1 MTAPHILTR
10 PEHGVSRKN
19 INPDALK
26 VLYRLKNS
34 GHLVY
39 LVGGGVRD
47 LLLGRR
53 PKDFDIGTDAHPHEV
68 KKLFRNCYVIGRR
81 FRLCH
86 VRFGQHIVE
95 VSTFRR
101 KSEAAEGDPLIRHD
115 NTFGTPEEDA
125 FRRDFTVNALFYDIA
140 SFSVIDYVDGLKDLR
155 DHVIRTIGDPDVRF
169 REDPVRMLRAVAL
182 GTRLGFRIA
191 DTTLE
196 AIRALRGEIVKSSPA
211 RLLEEIY
218 KILRQGAA
226 TATMVRLH
234 ETGLL
239 AYLMP
244 EADAVFRS
252 DPTELLA
259 SLAQL
264 DIYRNAGRSAPED
277 LSNPL
282 IMGALLVPLG
292 LTARRRSRPSP
303 TGAPPDEAAEG
314 QGDGEETAK
323 GEDPE
328 EEEVPADSDAIVPL
342 SLPFARRDLDR
353 LRLMLAAQRR
363 LHDLRHPQHTR
374 RVLAR
379 RHYFPDALRWAEMQ
393 GGEEGRALA
402 DTWRRLSHEPERATT
417 APESPGDGG
426 GSSRRRSRRRRGRRR
441 RGPRP
446 SPPAEG

>member
-1 MTAPHILTR
+1 MTAPRILTR

-68 KKLFRNCYVIGRR
+68 KKLFRNCYVIGKR

-86 VRFGQHIVE
+86 VRFGQHVVE

-101 KSEAAEGDPLIRHD
+101 KSEAAEGDTLIRHD

-182 GTRLGFRIA
+182 GTRLGFRIEDA
-191 DTTLE
+191 TLE
-196 AIRALRGEIVKSSPA
+196 AIHALRGEIVKSSPA
-211 RLLEEIY
+211 RILEEIY

-226 TATMVRLH
+226 TATMMRLH

-244 EADAVFRS
+244 EADAMLRG
-252 DPTELLA
+252 DATELLA
-259 SLAQL
+259 SLARL
-264 DIYRNAGRSAPED
+264 DIYRNAARVAPED

-292 LTARRRSRPSP
+292 LTARRRSRQNPGDGA
-303 TGAPPDEAAEG
+303 TGEPAEG
-314 QGDGEETAK
+314 EGGDEETARC
-323 GEDPE
+323 EAPE
-328 EEEVPADSDAIVPL
+328 EEEVSADSDVIVPL

-402 DTWRRLSHEPERATT
+402 ETWRHLSREPERPTT
-417 APESPGDGG
+417 APESAADA
-426 GSSRRRSRRRRGRRR
+426 GSGRRRPRRRRGRRR